1 MATPVA
7 TLGPLFAARI
17 VYVMVS
23 LTTGACV
30 FTIDRLL
37 SATTVAVSVAVLF
50 VVSAS
55 GLPPKED
62 AVLVMVWVAS
72 GETVAVMV
80 TVTVAPAAIVP
91 IVHVTSLGVTSQL
104 PTVDVAPVAV
114 TSDGKTSVATTP
126 RA

>member
-37 SATTVAVSVAVLF
+37 TATTVAVSVAVLLE
-50 VVSAS
+50 VSLS
-55 GLPPKED
+55 DVLPNAD
-62 AVLVMVWVAS
+62 AVLVMTRVAS
-72 GETVAVMV
+72 GATVPVMV
-80 TVTVAPAAIVP
+80 TVTTVP
-91 IVHVTSLGVTSQL
+91 GRIEPMVHVTSCSDTDIEHAPRVALTPVGVTS
-104 PTVDVAPVAV
+104 VG
-114 TSDGKTSVATTP
+114 STSVIETA
-126 RA
+126 